1 MTSFSER
8 MGFVNPPEFM
18 QLDGMT
24 EELSNLLFN
33 FCARVLSESRCGNP
47 NTLQNTLNDLLKK
60 PRGTFQL
67 CCHDFSTPYG
77 YSFMEDWFFK
87 SFDAL
92 GWHEKYTVVE
102 AVVTQAVSFDV
113 ARSMNRTAIVPPSV
127 QAHATS
133 ELNGILERENS
144 GFRMNDDC
152 QLVPIANQ
160 QELDE
165 VSEAQHSNVDV
176 VALHMNKA
184 VACFADR
191 EKPDYDNSIKEA
203 VSALEA
209 LAQKITGEQKGTL
222 GALSKKL
229 ELHPSLP
236 EAVSKLYGY
245 TSDGGI
251 RHAKKD
257 GDPEAD
263 LDTAK
268 FVIVTASALINFI
281 TAKCNHD

>member
-8 MGFVNPPEFM
+8 MGFVKPPEFM
-18 QLDGMT
+18 QLDGISV
-24 EELSNLLFN
+24 ELHNLLWN
-33 FCARVLSESRCGNP
+33 FCCQSFKVFCDEDEFEIDFSNVQRIKIIQREI
-47 NTLQNTLNDLLKK
+47 NDLLKK
-60 PRGTFQL
+60 KDGTFCVSNNL
-67 CCHDFSTPYG
+67 GFS
-77 YSFMEDWFFK
+77 SSLALR
-87 SFDAL
+87 SFDRLAWYEIYSVCEYL
-92 GWHEKYTVVE
+92 CQNLDEE
-102 AVVTQAVSFDV
+102 ACGDL
-113 ARSMNRTAIVPPSV
+113 NR
-127 QAHATS
+127 
-133 ELNGILERENS
+133 ILVRENS
-144 GFRMNDDC
+144 GFRLNDGC
-152 QLVPIANQ
+152 QLVPITNQ

-165 VSEAQHSNVDV
+165 VSEAQHSSVDM

-209 LAQKITGEQKGTL
+209 LAQKITGEKGTL
-222 GALSKKL
+222 GALIKKL
-229 ELHPSLP
+229 DLHPCLIQS
-236 EAVSKLYGY
+236 VDKLYGY

-263 LDTAK
+263 FDTAK

-281 TAKCNHD
+281 TAKCPHE

>member
-1 MTSFSER
+1 MPSFSER
-8 MGFVNPPEFM
+8 MGFVKPPEFM

-24 EELSNLLFN
+24 AELSHLLFN
-33 FCARVLSESRCGNP
+33 FCARALSEKRCGNP

-60 PRGTFQL
+60 PRGTFLL
-67 CCHDFSTPYG
+67 CCEDFSPQYG
-77 YSFMEDWFFK
+77 FSFMEDWFFR
-87 SFDAL
+87 SFNAL

-102 AVVTQAVSFDV
+102 TVVLQAVSLDV

-133 ELNGILERENS
+133 ELNSILERENS
-144 GFRMNDDC
+144 GYRLNADC
-152 QLVPIANQ
+152 HLVPIANQ

-165 VSEAQHSNVDV
+165 VSEAQHSHVDM

-209 LAQKITGEQKGTL
+209 LAQKITGEKGTL
-222 GALSKKL
+222 GTLIKKL
-229 ELHPSLP
+229 ELHPALK

-245 TSDGGI
+245 TSDSGI
-251 RHAKKD
+251 RHAKKE

-263 LDTAK
+263 FDTAK

-281 TAKCNHD
+281 TAKCAHD

>member
-8 MGFVNPPEFM
+8 MGFVKPPEFM

-24 EELSNLLFN
+24 DELSNLLCN
-33 FCARVLSESRCGNP
+33 FCSRFLENIDFS
-47 NTLQNTLNDLLKK
+47 TLTNIEDHINDLLKLK
-60 PRGTFQL
+60 RRTFEVYGRHGRGFAFHETRFSNSFEQL
-67 CCHDFSTPYG
+67 AF
-77 YSFMEDWFFK
+77 
-87 SFDAL
+87 
-92 GWHEKYTVVE
+92 HEKYSVVETVVFFCGM
-102 AVVTQAVSFDV
+102 APTVD
-113 ARSMNRTAIVPPSV
+113 
-127 QAHATS
+127 
-133 ELNGILERENS
+133 ELNRILERENS
-144 GFRMNDDC
+144 GYRLNADC

-165 VSEAQHSNVDV
+165 VSEAQHSQVDM
-176 VALHMNKA
+176 VAFHMNKA

-209 LAQKITGEQKGTL
+209 LAQKITGEKGTL
-222 GALSKKL
+222 GALIKKL
-229 ELHPSLP
+229 DLHPSLR

-251 RHAKKD
+251 RHAKKA
-257 GDPEAD
+257 GDPDAD
-263 LDTAK
+263 FDTAK

-281 TAKCNHD
+281 TAKCPHD